1 MSDSHITKKTSPL
14 SDLPVDSQGRYRWT
28 YEMISSEN
36 HSYRDT
42 LMIIFALVILI
53 PGVILFFMIFGRN
66 VQHGYWNGTGGYIA
80 ILLGILAVTELLV
93 FLIYQGVEKVRGG
106 SKSIPYAMDETCIDL
121 YPDDYKTPRPYIR
134 TDYSSV
140 IDIKVKPKYDEIDL
154 LEVMRIT
161 QIYVYP
167 EDRAFVLH
175 YLFDHLPQR
184 KKILERREQ
193 YRKYLEK

>member
-28 YEMISSEN
+28 YEMVSSEN

-66 VQHGYWNGTGGYIA
+66 IQHGYWSGTGGYIA
-80 ILLGILAVTELLV
+80 ILLGVLAVTELLV

-140 IDIKVKPKYDEIDL
+140 VDIKVKPQYDEIDL

-167 EDRAFVLH
+167 EDRAFVLN